1 MPLGILVRHL
11 AQASDDGLNFPAGPP
26 CGHAAG
32 RDWAIRK
39 AEQWSGGSKGSKGG
53 VTEDDKRN
61 DNSSAKT

>member
-1 MPLGILVRHL
+1 MALGILVRHL

-32 RDWAIRK
+32 RDSAIRK
-39 AEQWSGGSKGSKGG
+39 AEQWSGGSKGG